1 MSGELATT
9 TAIRQPAQLMQSIE
23 KYLESMGNKL
33 SQKHRTQF
41 VEIASA
47 FQLNPFIRE
56 IYGIPYGDNFSI
68 IVGYEVY
75 LKRAETSGQ
84 LAGWRA
90 WTEGEVK
97 FEQVKKTVNKKDGGT
112 FEKTVTVPRG
122 NLKGCVEIKR
132 KDWDSPFYHE
142 VYLDEYSQDNEMW
155 GSKPRT
161 MIKKVAIAQGF
172 RMAFPVE
179 LGGIPYTA
187 DELPDPTPVND
198 PAPRQ
203 LHSVKP
209 VVEPPKEKAA
219 EQTAGAV
226 KLVSEAQAKMLYAK
240 LKNKGVTP
248 ESFCAHYKIEKVQ
261 DLPFSEMNSALKLI
275 DSGEIAE
282 VAATEPAEKLPS
294 LCADCG
300 QELKEGVCTNEECG
314 PY

>member
-1 MSGELATT
+1 MTAELATT

-56 IYGIPYGDNFSI
+56 IYGIPYGDNFNI

-132 KDWDSPFYHE
+132 KDWESPFYHE

-187 DELPDPTPVND
+187 DELPSIEPV
-198 PAPRQ
+198 AEHRQ
-203 LHSVKP
+203 VSHSTKP
-209 VVEPPKEKAA
+209 VASVPQEK
-219 EQTAGAV
+219 TATQDTGTVRMA
-226 KLVSEAQAKMLYAK
+226 SEAQIKMIRAK
-240 LKNKGVTP
+240 LGKSGISE
-248 ESFCAHYKIEKVQ
+248 ESFKAHYKLEHMAE
-261 DLPFSEMNSALKLI
+261 LLFSDVNGALKLI

-282 VAATEPAEKLPS
+282 VAATQPAEKLPE

-300 QELKEGVCTNEECG
+300 AELVDGKCNNPDCL

>member
-1 MSGELATT
+1 MTAELATT

-56 IYGIPYGDNFSI
+56 IYGIPYGDNFNI

-90 WTEGEVK
+90 WTEGEGS
-97 FEQVKKTVNKKDGGT
+97 NI
-112 FEKTVTVPRG
+112 
-122 NLKGCVEIKR
+122 KGCVEISR
-132 KDWDSPFYHE
+132 KDWEKPFYHE
-142 VYLDEYSQDNEMW
+142 VYLEEYDQKNSMW
-155 GSKPRT
+155 KSKPRT

-187 DELPDPTPVND
+187 DELPSIEPVTE
-198 PAPRQ
+198 PRQ
-203 LHSVKP
+203 VQHSTKP
-209 VVEPPKEKAA
+209 VASVPQEK
-219 EQTAGAV
+219 TATQDSGTVRMA
-226 KLVSEAQAKMLYAK
+226 SDAQIKMIRAK
-240 LKNKGVTP
+240 LGKSGITE
-248 ESFCAHYKIEKVQ
+248 ESFKAHYKLEHMAE
-261 DLPFSEMNSALKLI
+261 LLFSDVNGALKLI

-282 VAATEPAEKLPS
+282 VAATQPAEKLPE

-300 QELKEGVCTNEECG
+300 AELVDGKCNNSDCL

>member
-1 MSGELATT
+1 MTAELATT

-56 IYGIPYGDNFSI
+56 IYGIPYGDNFNI

-90 WTEGEVK
+90 WTEGEG
-97 FEQVKKTVNKKDGGT
+97 QSI
-112 FEKTVTVPRG
+112 
-122 NLKGCVEIKR
+122 KGCVEISR
-132 KDWDSPFYHE
+132 KDWEKPFYHE
-142 VYLDEYSQDNEMW
+142 VYLEEYDQKNSMW
-155 GSKPRT
+155 KGKPRT

-187 DELPDPTPVND
+187 DELPNIEPV
-198 PAPRQ
+198 AEQRQ
-203 LHSVKP
+203 VSHSTKP
-209 VVEPPKEKAA
+209 VASVPQEK
-219 EQTAGAV
+219 TATQDSGAV
-226 KLVSEAQAKMLYAK
+226 RMASEAQIKMIRAK
-240 LKNKGVTP
+240 LGKSGISE
-248 ESFCAHYKIEKVQ
+248 ESFKAHYKLEHMAE
-261 DLPFSEMNSALKLI
+261 LLFSDVNGALKLI

-282 VAATEPAEKLPS
+282 VAATQPAEKLPE

-300 QELKEGVCTNEECG
+300 AELVDGKCNNSDCL

>member
-1 MSGELATT
+1 MEESAV
-9 TAIRQPAQLMQSIE
+9 IRYQPKQVTDEVISD
-23 KYLESMGNKL
+23 YLSNLGNKL
-33 SQKHRTQF
+33 TTYHRKQF
-41 VEIASA
+41 INICKQFNLS
-47 FQLNPFIRE
+47 PFARE
-56 IYGIPYGDNFSI
+56 IYGIPYGDNFNI

-90 WTEGEVK
+90 WTEGEGAN
-97 FEQVKKTVNKKDGGT
+97 T
-112 FEKTVTVPRG
+112 
-122 NLKGCVEIKR
+122 KGCVEISR
-132 KDWDSPFYHE
+132 KDWEKPFYHE
-142 VYLDEYSQDNEMW
+142 VYLEEYDQKNSMW
-155 GSKPRT
+155 KSKPRT

-198 PAPRQ
+198 SAPRQ
-203 LHSVKP
+203 LHSAKP
-209 VVEPPKEKAA
+209 TVEPPKEKAA

-248 ESFCAHYKIEKVQ
+248 ESFCAHYGIEKVQ
-261 DLPFSEMNSALKLI
+261 ALPFSEMNAALKLI
-275 DSGEIAE
+275 DTGEIAE
-282 VAATEPAEKLPS
+282 VAATEPAEPVLPS

-300 QELKEGVCTNEECG
+300 HELKDGACVNEECG